1 MPHSRSNIDMI
12 EALKYWRMKRSL
24 SQSKLAHITG
34 TSALTIGQLESGRRK
49 ARGHTLNKI
58 LQGLNMTEAEFFG
71 MREGIPG
78 AEPAVAAAS
87 ALVVEEAP
95 APQRAVAAAPRE
107 PGTLRLSNLDLELL
121 NRILN
126 LDFEGKVEVLKMLQG
141 LA

>member
-1 MPHSRSNIDMI
+1 MPQSRSNIDMV
-12 EALKYWRMKRSL
+12 EALKYWRMKRSY
-24 SQSKLAHITG
+24 SQSKLAQVTS

-71 MREGIPG
+71 MGGGIPG
-78 AEPAVAAAS
+78 AEPAVAAAP
-87 ALVVEEAP
+87 AFEEAP
-95 APQRAVAAAPRE
+95 VHHKAVAAPPRE

>member
-12 EALKYWRMKRSL
+12 EALKYWRMKRSY
-24 SQSKLAHITG
+24 SQSKLAQITG

-71 MREGIPG
+71 MREGIQG
-78 AEPAVAAAS
+78 AEPAVLAPPTREETPAA
-87 ALVVEEAP
+87 P
-95 APQRAVAAAPRE
+95 KAVAAPPRE

-126 LDFEGKVEVLKMLQG
+126 LDFEGKVEVLKLLQG

>member
-1 MPHSRSNIDMI
+1 MPQSRSNIDMI

-24 SQSKLAHITG
+24 SQSKLAQITS
-34 TSALTIGQLESGRRK
+34 TSALTIGQLESGKRK

-78 AEPAVAAAS
+78 TEPAVAAAPME
-87 ALVVEEAP
+87 VEAP
-95 APQRAVAAAPRE
+95 TPQKAVAVAPRE
-107 PGTLRLSNLDLELL
+107 PGALRLSNLDLELL

>member
-1 MPHSRSNIDMI
+1 MPQTRSNIDMI
-12 EALKYWRMKRSL
+12 EALKYWRMKRSY
-24 SQSKLAHITG
+24 SQSKLAQITG
-34 TSALTIGQLESGRRK
+34 TSALTIGQLESGKRK

-58 LQGLNMTEAEFFG
+58 LQGLNMTEGEFFG

-78 AEPAVAAAS
+78 TEPAVAPAPA
-87 ALVVEEAP
+87 VEEAP
-95 APQRAVAAAPRE
+95 APSRAVAAPPRE

-126 LDFEGKVEVLKMLQG
+126 LDFEGKVEVLKLLQG